1 MQVQNCMANPK
12 HITVMKRYYIYLVAF
27 FVLICNITFAQTNPP
42 APTADNGSAINLD
55 YNNGSFAFD
64 KHFPFDK
71 SFTIHI
77 TNIPTVVNKI
87 EIRLQVNSDVI
98 NDYKHA
104 SKTSDNSSDVV
115 LPAWERH
122 DLDTAH
128 PATTGTITVINY
140 LKYNTDFLVK
150 ITASSTTPLTKDKK
164 AALSAAMAGDPGI
177 GEVINKMG
185 KASTNNPAKILFDYS
200 TDIFAALKKA
210 LQKNNPNYSFKE
222 PDSIPVIPTL
232 MKFRQ
237 GILKIKNQI
246 VIFKGT
252 RQDGD
257 PQVESLRNA
266 FNALNWGSIA
276 KNSPQDSAFKKTL
289 DALKSAQPTT
299 NPSYG
304 TDTATLGFIG
314 KGIDPII
321 KARDELMTQLIE
333 EVALTNAYEASALN
347 TSYDPN
353 FVNNSSFY
361 ITLDIGIP
369 YVARVDRVIMYSG
382 VNIYFR
388 PIDKSIPLSRY
399 KTLSW
404 TRASLLLGVSLSS
417 IEKAHE
423 RKGLIGSNALVLGLG
438 YRILPFLKIN
448 AGTFCHY
455 RYDINPVIDESRY
468 HFSTSPFI
476 GLSIDADIKQFF
488 AAFGTPF
495 Q

>member
-1 MQVQNCMANPK
+1 
-12 HITVMKRYYIYLVAF
+12 MKRYYIYLIAF
-27 FVLICNITFAQTNPP
+27 FVLVYNVAFAQTDAP
-42 APTADNGSAINLD
+42 APAAPPGTTVGLD
-55 YNNGSFAFD
+55 YNGGSFTFD

-71 SFTIHI
+71 SFII
-77 TNIPTVVNKI
+77 QIKNIPVAVNKI

-98 NDYKHA
+98 TDYKQT

-115 LPAWERH
+115 FPAWERH
-122 DLDTAH
+122 DLDPAN
-128 PATTGTITVINY
+128 PATTGRITVPNY

-150 ITASSTTPLTKDKK
+150 ITASSTAPLKASQK
-164 AALSAAMAGDPGI
+164 AALQTAMAGDPGI

-185 KASTNNPAKILFDYS
+185 KASANNPAKILFDYS

-210 LQKNNPNYSFKE
+210 LQKNNPNYSFTE
-222 PDSIPVIPTL
+222 PDPDSIPVIPTL

-246 VIFKGT
+246 AIFKGT
-252 RQDGD
+252 RQDTD
-257 PQVESLRNA
+257 PQVESLQNA
-266 FNALNWGSIA
+266 CNALNWGSIT
-276 KNSPQDSAFKKTL
+276 KTSTQYIKFKKTL
-289 DALKSAQPTT
+289 DALKSSEPST
-299 NPSYG
+299 NPPHNS
-304 TDTATLGFIG
+304 DTTTLGYIG
-314 KGIDPII
+314 KAVDPII
-321 KARDELMTQLIE
+321 EARDELMTQLID
-333 EVALTNAYEASALN
+333 EVALKDAYEASALN
-347 TSYDPN
+347 TSYDTN
-353 FVNNSSFY
+353 FVTNSGFY

-388 PIDKSIPLSRY
+388 PIDKTIPLSRY
-399 KTLSW
+399 KPLSW

-417 IEKAHE
+417 IEKDHE